1 MKVFRKVFA
10 AAIAL
15 TAIAMA
21 SSAFAADGTAT
32 YNATAKTMTVVD
44 AATAPFA
51 SYNQATIAVVP
62 YNFGG
67 TDANEIYY
75 INQGTGAEV
84 ATIATNIGLKGA
96 LNAPASYEVRVGG
109 EGDYL
114 TYTVPAVQFNNDSAT
129 ITDDAVAGRAGVKA
143 SFAVNSEIQ
152 KLIIKLIDKKNGNI
166 TGSYEWQDLN
176 IANVNGA
183 TFTFGLEIV
192 GDRDLS
198 GIEVTG
204 VEVE

>member
-21 SSAFAADGTAT
+21 TSAFAADAT
-32 YNATAKTMTVVD
+32 YNAQDKTMSIADTS
-44 AATAPFA
+44 AFA
-51 SYNQATIAVVP
+51 GYSQATIAVVP

-84 ATIATNIGLKGA
+84 ATIAANIGLKDA

-152 KLIIKLIDKKNGNI
+152 KLIIKLIDKNNGNI

-192 GDRDLS
+192 GDGNLS